1 MEKKKLSLKEIGI
14 PKLAIMFL
22 CGILLIILSF
32 PSLLSGGDKKEST
45 KTTTTENATAQT
57 SVTEDSY
64 ESEMEEKLKVVLK
77 KVEGIGDVEVM
88 ITLKSSKEKITL
100 KDTPYSQETLS
111 ETDSSGG
118 TRQSNTID
126 KKDETV
132 LQNSGSGGSTPY
144 VVKELEPEIEGVLV
158 IAQGGGSQTI
168 ISEIVDAV
176 EVLFGVPAHKIKV
189 MKMNSN

>member
-14 PKLAIMFL
+14 PKLVIIFM

-32 PSLLSGGDKKEST
+32 PNLFSGGDQKKA
-45 KTTTTENATAQT
+45 TTADISNVHTTISDA
-57 SVTEDSY
+57 SY
-64 ESEMEEKLKVVLK
+64 EEEMETRLKKALM
-77 KVEGIGDVEVM
+77 KVEGIGNVEVM
-88 ITLKSSKEKITL
+88 ITLKSSKESVTL
-100 KDTPYSQETLS
+100 KDSPYSQESLE

-118 TRQSNTID
+118 ERKSTTID
-126 KKDETV
+126 KQEETV

-144 VVKELEPEIEGVLV
+144 VIKELEPEMEGVLV

>member
-14 PKLAIMFL
+14 PKLVIIFM

-32 PSLLSGGDKKEST
+32 PNFFSGGDQKKVTPAEISNVQ
-45 KTTTTENATAQT
+45 TTISDA
-57 SVTEDSY
+57 SY
-64 ESEMEEKLKVVLK
+64 EEEMETRLKEALM
-77 KVEGIGDVEVM
+77 KVEGIGSVEVM
-88 ITLKSSKEKITL
+88 ITLKSSKESVTL
-100 KDTPYSQETLS
+100 KDTPYSQESLE
-111 ETDSSGG
+111 ETDNSGG
-118 TRQSNTID
+118 ERKSTTID
-126 KKDETV
+126 KQEETV

-144 VVKELEPEIEGVLV
+144 VIKELEPEIEGVLV

>member
-14 PKLAIMFL
+14 PKLVIIFM

-32 PSLLSGGDKKEST
+32 PNLFSGGDQKKA
-45 KTTTTENATAQT
+45 TTTDISNVHTTISDA
-57 SVTEDSY
+57 SY
-64 ESEMEEKLKVVLK
+64 EEEMETRLKKALM
-77 KVEGIGDVEVM
+77 KVEGIGNVEVM
-88 ITLKSSKEKITL
+88 ITLKSSKESVTL
-100 KDTPYSQETLS
+100 KDSPYSQESLE

-118 TRQSNTID
+118 ERKSTTID
-126 KKDETV
+126 KQEETV

-144 VVKELEPEIEGVLV
+144 VIKELEPEMEGVLV